1 MKTAAIFSATDHL
14 GPFIEQFLPAS
25 QGLRMDHLVLASN
38 ELTLVL
44 ASSRTDAC
52 CPVCQEPSKRV
63 HSRYQRLVEYAFY
76 VSFSALRALVKPHE
90 TTVHHTCCRKYS
102 CNTNVNMTLKEHL

>member
-1 MKTAAIFSATDHL
+1 MKTAAIFSATDQL
-14 GPFIEQFLPAS
+14 GPSIEQFLPAS

-44 ASSRTDAC
+44 ASSRTDTC

-63 HSRYQRLVEYAFY
+63 HSRYQRICLGATCACNSICWSIAFS
-76 VSFSALRALVKPHE
+76 VITHAVFVRSLQNAS
-90 TTVHHTCCRKYS
+90 
-102 CNTNVNMTLKEHL
+102 